1 MNSKKSISRP
11 FLQALFLALL
21 MSCSSSKNAGTNNV
35 SRSGSP
41 HINCPED
48 GDCSFEIMKNSSL
61 EFKYD
66 DTGKLYP
73 AIEPGENMVVK
84 YHYQRKPEPDVMDSG
99 YSEYVYIEF
108 NPESEQLI
116 LKDKELQKVK
126 MIFGRICYCKGA
138 MGYFPVQEGSLI
150 LFNREKNLQLRT
162 SFKVNK
168 VPQIVTHIDEN
179 INY

>member
-1 MNSKKSISRP
+1 MT
-11 FLQALFLALL
+11 LLLA
-21 MSCSSSKNAGTNNV
+21 CSSSKNTEK
-35 SRSGSP
+35 SGSSVVPAP

-73 AIEPGENMVVK
+73 AIEEGENMVVK
-84 YHYQRKPEPDVMDSG
+84 FHYERKPEPNVMDSG

-108 NPESEQLI
+108 NPESEQII
-116 LKDKELQKVK
+116 LKDKELQSVK
-126 MIFGRICYCKGA
+126 MIFGRICYCKGS
-138 MGYFPVQEGSLI
+138 MGYFPVHEGSLF
-150 LFNREKNLQLRT
+150 LFNRGKTLQLRT
-162 SFKVNK
+162 SFKVKK

-179 INY
+179 IKY